1 VNSVITQK
9 VSSGVTLYADTK
21 TGGFMNRTILV
32 PIDISDSE
40 LTQRVISH
48 VEEEAKIDDAEVHF
62 LTVIPSLPYYA
73 SLGSVFRRI
82 TGNG

>member
-1 VNSVITQK
+1 MNSVITQK

-40 LTQRVISH
+40 LTQR
-48 VEEEAKIDDAEVHF
+48 
-62 LTVIPSLPYYA
+62 
-73 SLGSVFRRI
+73 
-82 TGNG
+82 

>member
-1 VNSVITQK
+1 
-9 VSSGVTLYADTK
+9 SSGVTLYADTK

-48 VEEEAKIDDAEVHF
+48 VEEEAKIDGAEGHF
-62 LTVIPSLPYYA
+62 LTVITSLA
-73 SLGSVFRRI
+73 LLCLSGFSVFRRI